1 MGLET
6 MNKIPKHRILKM
18 ESRPMYET
26 TVTHG
31 DFKSQVPDWDDLI
44 EVKIQYYDGRE
55 SIAYAS
61 NSVEL
66 EVFNLYLKRNREL
79 WADDTSYD

>member
-1 MGLET
+1 MET
-6 MNKIPKHRILKM
+6 
-18 ESRPMYET
+18 RPLFET

-31 DFKSQVPDWDDLI
+31 DFSKQVPDWDDLI

-55 SIAYAS
+55 SIAFVS

-79 WADDTSYD
+79 WANDKSYA

>member
-1 MGLET
+1 
-6 MNKIPKHRILKM
+6 MNKAPKHRILNM
-18 ESRPMYET
+18 ESRAMFET
-26 TVTHG
+26 TVVHG
-31 DFKSQVPDWDDLI
+31 DFESQVPDWNDLI

-61 NSVEL
+61 NSEEL

-79 WADDTSYD
+79 WADDADSD